1 MTICARLSGALLV
14 RRGLR
19 ERLERFLATREIA
32 VTLNVPM
39 DRTAIVMMSAVGDTV
54 HVLPVLT
61 ALKRHRPQMRVT
73 WLLQPGPASLV
84 RGHPDVD
91 EIIPFHYGTGLGA
104 YTNVRRELATREFDL
119 VLALQVSLKAGLVTS
134 FTRAPVKLGFD
145 RARARDMN
153 WLFTSHKIPAGPR
166 QHVQDQ
172 YFEFLAHLDVP
183 QAPVT
188 WNLGPWDSE
197 RAAQQTLVAQV
208 GKPYAAIVCGTSD
221 ADRDWMPER
230 WAAVCDALHRDYALQ
245 PVLVGGPSDREKQTA
260 ASITA
265 ACKVSTP
272 FNALGRGGL
281 RGLVG
286 ILDASELVLSL
297 DTAPLHM
304 SVALGKP
311 VIALMSQADP
321 KRTGPYGRGMDLVV
335 NAFAEPSDPPNE
347 VLWMRRRGRMNRI
360 SVDDVLTRVRRWRE
374 GAR

>member
-1 MTICARLSGALLV
+1 M
-14 RRGLR
+14 
-19 ERLERFLATREIA
+19 
-32 VTLNVPM
+32 TLNVPM

-61 ALKRHRPQMRVT
+61 ALKRHRPTMRVT

-104 YTNVRRELATREFDL
+104 YTNVRRELASRQFDFA
-119 VLALQVSLKAGLVTS
+119 LALQVSLKAGLVTS
-134 FTRAPVKLGFD
+134 FVNAPVKLGFD

-153 WLFTSHKIPAGPR
+153 WLFTTHKIAPGKR
-166 QHVQDQ
+166 RHVQDQ
-172 YFEFLAHLDVP
+172 YFEFLAHLGIP
-183 QAPVT
+183 HAPVT
-188 WNLGPWDSE
+188 WNLGPWESE
-197 RAAQQTLVAQV
+197 KAAQQAFVAQV

-230 WAAVCDALHRDYALQ
+230 WAAVCDALHRDFGLQ
-245 PVLVGGPSDREKQTA
+245 PVLVGGPSEREKATA
-260 ASITA
+260 VAITA
-265 ACKVSTP
+265 GCKVAKP
-272 FNALGRGGL
+272 VNALGQGGL

-286 ILDASELVLSL
+286 ILDAAELVISL

-304 SVALGKP
+304 SVALGRP

-321 KRTGPYGRGMDLVV
+321 KRTGPYGRGDALVV
-335 NAFAEPSDPPNE
+335 NAFAEPGDPPDE
-347 VLWMRRRGRMNRI
+347 VLWMRRRGRMGRI
-360 SVDDVLTRVRRWRE
+360 TVDDVLTRVQRWRE